1 MGRKIPPTKRSSTS
15 SNASDVSASNIS
27 SQETATEKEL
37 LKRVLEN
44 CGKAAK

>member
-1 MGRKIPPTKRSSTS
+1 MGRKIPPTKRSSTP

-27 SQETATEKEL
+27 TQETATEKEL